1 MLCPLCKKS
10 DTKVLDSRDEETF
23 VRRRRECLK
32 CHYRFT
38 TFERSDTVSFKVIK
52 RDGSYQDY
60 DRNKLSRGI
69 RLALEK
75 RPFNYDQINSIISDI
90 EQEVVSKRKKEI
102 SSRDIG
108 DVVVNKL
115 RKIDEVAY
123 IRFVSVFKKFGSAK
137 KFQKEAEK
145 FFGK

>member
-23 VRRRRECLK
+23 VRRRRQCLK
-32 CHYRFT
+32 CEYRFT
-38 TFERSDTVSFKVIK
+38 TFEKIDLPNIKIVK

-69 RLALEK
+69 KLALEK
-75 RPFNYDQINSIISDI
+75 RPFSCQQVDEIIATIEQSIIN
-90 EQEVVSKRKKEI
+90 KHKKEI
-102 SSRDIG
+102 SSKEIG
-108 DVVVNKL
+108 DIVVEKL
-115 RKIDEVAY
+115 RQVDEVAY
-123 IRFVSVFKKFGSAK
+123 LRFVSVFKKFGSAK

-145 FFGK
+145 FSN